1 MKNKNLHAAYSAMRW
16 SAVAMAT
23 TAALLATSAHAA
35 TSWDATADFDPSNN
49 PSASGA
55 WSYGWMST
63 LGGTFTLFT
72 NPQHPLVSF
81 YTWNSSVVDPQAMP
95 TIGKSIEGAAWYTVL
110 IEPNTLHAH
119 PGPSGEYAVLRFTS
133 PTAGNFNVS
142 ASFFGQDDAGPT
154 SSDVHV
160 RTNSGDLFSDSV
172 SGFGPSS
179 LKSWSSML
187 NLAAG
192 QTVDFAVG
200 YGSNR
205 SYFYDSTGMTAT
217 VTAVPEPATMAM
229 MITGLAGIA
238 ARRRR
243 EKQA

>member
-1 MKNKNLHAAYSAMRW
+1 MTDKKLQATSSFMRL
-16 SAVAMAT
+16 SVVTIAVS
-23 TAALLATSAHAA
+23 AALLATSAHAGA
-35 TSWDATADFDPSNN
+35 SWDATADFDASNN

-63 LGGTFTLFT
+63 LGGTFMLFT

-81 YTWNSSVVDPQAMP
+81 YTWNSSVYDPQAMP
-95 TIGKSIEGAAWYTVL
+95 TVGKSIEGAAWYTVL

-133 PTAGNFNVS
+133 PTAGSFNVS
-142 ASFFGQDDAGPT
+142 ASFFGQDDVGPT

-160 RTNSGDLFSDSV
+160 RTHSGDLFSDSI

-179 LKSWSSML
+179 LKSWSSIL

-205 SYFYDSTGMTAT
+205 SYFYDSTGMTAR
-217 VTAVPEPATMAM
+217 VTAVPEPTTVAM

-238 ARRRR
+238 VRRRR
-243 EKQA
+243 EKQT